1 MQTIV
6 ELASDTIY
14 TGNNKPAAAIGDM
27 ISAKLGTAKAA
38 TTGKPPLPSPTN
50 TAAKVARLQNI
61 RPGSMLK
68 IVRARI
74 RVSAEG

>member
-1 MQTIV
+1 
-6 ELASDTIY
+6 
-14 TGNNKPAAAIGDM
+14 M

-61 RPGSMLK
+61 RPDSMLK
-68 IVRARI
+68 ILRARI